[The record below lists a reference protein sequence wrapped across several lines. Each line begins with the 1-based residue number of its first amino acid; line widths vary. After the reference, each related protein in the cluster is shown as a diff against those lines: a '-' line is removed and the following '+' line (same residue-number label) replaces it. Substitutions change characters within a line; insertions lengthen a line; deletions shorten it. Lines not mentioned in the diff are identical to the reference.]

1 MVIRNDIIGTGWRF
15 PIKPDA
21 RGGLGFV
28 SGPDSIEQSL
38 LVLLLTN
45 VRERVMRRDF
55 GTQARNLVFAPGSEQ
70 GLRLLESSISDAIRD
85 WEPRVDVLEISA
97 QADPFDPVRVMVE
110 ISYEIRAS
118 YVRNNLVFPFYLE
131 AGGGAP

>member
-1 MVIRNDIIGTGWRF
+1 MAIRNDITGTGWRF

-55 GTQARNLVFAPGSEQ
+55 GSKARDLVFSPGSEQ
-70 GLRLLESSISDAIRD
+70 GLRILESSISDAIRD
-85 WEPRVDVLEISA
+85 WEPRVDVLDVST
-97 QADPFDPVRVMVE
+97 QVDPHDPVRVIVE